1 MTKGNKRSGSI
12 KIKTV
17 KHKQAC
23 DKIKTSKDE
32 DEKEEPE
39 RDLEEINIHHNK
51 DTGEFS
57 SEKDSGCESSYFV
70 DKKRKGRHGTAP
82 DISLAG
88 RGPTKDGRSS
98 KYKCSTGE
106 PKFES
111 LWREF
116 LATED
121 DTPNDEQVN
130 VPHDIYD
137 AAKAIQKDKVLIRKL
152 RKALS
157 DADKGAKSDCP
168 LSYDDA
174 LRIINALDKAEKG
187 KLYDDK

>member
-1 MTKGNKRSGSI
+1 MTNKKKGSGSV
-12 KIKTV
+12 KIKTI
-17 KHKQAC
+17 KHNDSC
-23 DKIKTSKDE
+23 DKIKNN
-32 DEKEEPE
+32 EPE
-39 RDLEEINIHHNK
+39 ERSSDIDGDLEEMNIHHKK
-51 DTGEFS
+51 DSGEFS

-70 DKKRKGRHGTAP
+70 DKKRKGKHGNAP

-111 LWREF
+111 LWRQF

-121 DTPNDEQVN
+121 DTPNDEQVD

-137 AAKAIQKDKVLIRKL
+137 AAKAMQKDKVLIRKL

-174 LRIINALDKAEKG
+174 LRIINSLDKAEKG